1 MSHESFSVAQ
11 VKSIYQKHTALLGSV
26 LSYPSQ
32 NLLDLVAQS
41 SRELAEI
48 TCENETRD
56 KLLKLADLAETA
68 NLTQLEVEFNKIFV
82 INKPKLFSGRYWLVE
97 SQAFRQE
104 QLLADIAGIYR
115 AWGLEISPEAH
126 ELPDHLVIMLHFL
139 NYLFIKEEYASN
151 RELKEQFEITRESQQ
166 FFWQT
171 YLAPWMND
179 VLEQLGTLVQEDY
192 LRAAVA
198 VATAS
203 AKKLEARL
211 GGSTVDG
218 KN

>member
-1 MSHESFSVAQ
+1 MSHENISATQLNPV
-11 VKSIYQKHTALLGSV
+11 YQKHTALLGSM

-32 NLLDLVAQS
+32 KLIDLVAQT

-48 TCENETRD
+48 TSENETRHM
-56 KLLKLADLAETA
+56 LLNLANLAETV
-68 NLTQLEVEFNKIFV
+68 NLTQLEVEYNQIFV
-82 INKPKLFSGRYWLVE
+82 IKKPKLFSGRYWLVE
-97 SQAFRQE
+97 AQAFRQE

-115 AWGLEISPEAH
+115 VWGLEISPEAH

-139 NYLFIKEEYASN
+139 NYLFIKEEYAFN

-179 VLEQLGTLVQEDY
+179 VLEQLGNLVQEDY
-192 LRAAVA
+192 FRAAVA

-203 AKKLEARL
+203 AKKLGARL
-211 GGSTVDG
+211 GGSTIDR